1 LVDYQSNILI
11 DEAWHAVIADFGLAV
26 FVDATANTS
35 HGSGSIRWMAPE
47 LINPTSFELEQSR
60 RTPAS
65 DVYAFACACLEV
77 GSFSSFTTFI
87 LFE

>member
-11 DEAWHAVIADFGLAV
+11 DEAWLAVIADFGLAD

-35 HGSGSIRWMAPE
+35 HSSGAPRWMAPK
-47 LINPTSFELEQSR
+47 LIDPTSFKLEKSR

-77 GSFSSFTTFI
+77 GSFSPFTTFI
-87 LFE
+87 LFD